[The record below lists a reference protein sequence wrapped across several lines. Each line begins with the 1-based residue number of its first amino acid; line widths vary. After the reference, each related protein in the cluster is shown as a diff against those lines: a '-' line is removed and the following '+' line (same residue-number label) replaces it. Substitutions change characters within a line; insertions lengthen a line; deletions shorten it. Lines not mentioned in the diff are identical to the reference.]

1 MALSYTIVAHTCEG
15 LGDCIAV
22 CPVECIHWVEG
33 KTNDKGTK
41 FVYIDASM
49 CIDCGACLSIC
60 PIEGAILDQWKPE
73 LQQTNAISHSYSQ
86 FEKKWRTE
94 KVMALARQLLNDGA
108 AEGLP
113 KLADALKEAGC
124 SDSKLLEYCRD
135 PQAGGSP
142 TREAGEWVARVVLGE

>member
-1 MALSYTIVAHTCEG
+1 MALSYTIVTHTCEG

-41 FVYIDASM
+41 FVYIDASV

-73 LQQTNAISHSYSQ
+73 LQVSNAIVDSYSQ
-86 FEKKWRTE
+86 FEKKWRTP
-94 KVMALARQLLNDGA
+94 KVLVLARQLLADDAGQT
-108 AEGLP
+108 LP
-113 KLADALKEAGC
+113 KLADALKESGC
-124 SDSKLLEYCRD
+124 SDSKLLEYCREK
-135 PQAGGSP
+135 PSL
-142 TREAGEWVARVVLGE
+142 EAGQWVAKVVLGE